1 MGNNNYVRVGD
12 IIEQERL
19 KRQAQIAKGVNSD
32 VYDHIEKAH
41 KDDLSKGVEMTDNL
55 SRFADDV
62 DNLSKAETELLLSK
76 LQRQIVADPESS
88 LLKSFKSIAVEHLN
102 DIEKAVYADNAKNRK
117 LGRVGQEYGGKGSR
131 GGKTDE
137 ENGGHIK
144 GKKEDGNA
152 QKKWFI
158 KKLESEGAD
167 KDTSRFMSKNESYFK
182 DVLKKYGLKSFDDFE
197 AWGEDGACGDWDT
210 YDKIF
215 MQCINKIPASN
226 FVVKKAEDDDG
237 IEKAVYADNALNRK
251 LGRVGQEYGGKGS
264 RGGKTDEWRDNKKHQ
279 ETNSKKDKVSEK
291 DGSALMGKLM
301 EAWELDSNHSF
312 GERKKWENKLVET
325 LNKMGK
331 SEKWFNENAE
341 VIANVDTGEYDDE
354 LEKLYNVNGIDDL
367 FSLVREI
374 GDDTENELVADS
386 SSDIGNRIISA
397 LKADQGGLNNSSA
410 GKKAQM
416 KIVAAAENF
425 MKKNPKVK
433 LSNEDLENIVG
444 GDIDEVEEKYGELK
458 GWNKLNDAI
467 ELYFDAD

>member
-1 MGNNNYVRVGD
+1 MA
-12 IIEQERL
+12 QEKLNLNDFQGERREIVVKAL
-19 KRQAQIAKGVNSD
+19 KRAKKENRVMIVGHD
-32 VYDHIEKAH
+32 YDNQMFV
-41 KDDLSKGVEMTDNL
+41 DD
-55 SRFADDV
+55 AV
-62 DNLSKAETELLLSK
+62 DYCPLTEL
-76 LQRQIVADPESS
+76 RGVFATVYPDGT
-88 LLKSFKSIAVEHLN
+88 
-102 DIEKAVYADNAKNRK
+102 IERGFVKQNS
-117 LGRVGQEYGGKGSR
+117 GS
-131 GGKTDE
+131 
-137 ENGGHIK
+137 
-144 GKKEDGNA
+144 KKE
-152 QKKWFI
+152 
-158 KKLESEGAD
+158 LEKHD
-167 KDTSRFMSKNESYFK
+167 MS
-182 DVLKKYGLKSFDDFE
+182 D
-197 AWGEDGACGDWDT
+197 
-210 YDKIF
+210 
-215 MQCINKIPASN
+215 
-226 FVVKKAEDDDG
+226 
-237 IEKAVYADNALNRK
+237 
-251 LGRVGQEYGGKGS
+251 
-264 RGGKTDEWRDNKKHQ
+264 
-279 ETNSKKDKVSEK
+279 KKDKVSEK

-331 SEKWFNENAE
+331 SAKWFNENAE

-374 GDDTENELVADS
+374 GDDTENEPVADS